1 MKTEQIGFQE
11 HVEAAAGKV
20 HVKVAC
26 AQFFLL
32 QQSLAECPFPCSVS
46 VQSTNGMKAN
56 NFKLCLTSA

>member
-26 AQFFLL
+26 AQFLLIATKLGSLNVPFLEVS
-32 QQSLAECPFPCSVS
+32 QCSLPME
-46 VQSTNGMKAN
+46 
-56 NFKLCLTSA
+56 